1 MQLPNTRP
9 DELQSMLEEIKA
21 VFESAR
27 SKAAYEVNKELL
39 NA

>member
-21 VFESAR
+21 VFESHEAR
-27 SKAAYEVNKELL
+27 QHMR
-39 NA
+39 